1 MAYLTQFLDRAAR
14 PEAGEADADELR
26 MLRDSAIAFC
36 ADLVD
41 VLAPYYIV
49 FPATIAAGSNEIQRN
64 ILAKRVLNLPS

>member
-1 MAYLTQFLDRAAR
+1 MSTVLDLAAR

-41 VLAPYYIV
+41 VLGPYFIV
-49 FPATIAAGSNEIQRN
+49 FTAAISAGSNEIRRN
-64 ILAKRVLNLPS
+64 ILAKRVLNLPN